1 MYGSIR
7 RYKIRK
13 PQEFTDKVN
22 ESFINVIRTIPG
34 FISYMAI
41 DEGDGYYFY
50 QLQEQDTRPLDEE
63 DAQLVQANA
72 FADWYELQ
80 LFSAQDEG
88 RFSVD
93 ESLYEA

>member
-22 ESFINVIRTIPG
+22 ESFINAIRTIPG

-41 DEGDGYYFY
+41 DEGDGWWASISVFATREAMIRSD
-50 QLQEQDTRPLDEE
+50 QLAALWVKEN
-63 DAQLVQANA
+63 AAKLVWGPPEITA
-72 FADWYELQ
+72 
-80 LFSAQDEG
+80 G
-88 RFSVD
+88 PIVVK
-93 ESLYEA
+93 